1 MGPGKL
7 SWNDKA
13 RHGSANVKVS
23 YALSPN
29 KVYEPFLCVEQSTI
43 GTAYSDMMELWFI
56 PQLEADRGNTF
67 FSHKDGEPPHFHRN
81 VTQFLK
87 NRLPRSVVS

>member
-1 MGPGKL
+1 
-7 SWNDKA
+7 
-13 RHGSANVKVS
+13 
-23 YALSPN
+23 
-29 KVYEPFLCVEQSTI
+29 
-43 GTAYSDMMELWFI
+43 MMELWFI